1 MFSVFSDLFLFS
13 VFTSRPLFREGA
25 GRKDGKVNRNK
36 SELTNEQT
44 QENRTKTIR
53 FLTEDLSYLGD
64 FLYLCSLNKK
74 ISCDES

>member
-13 VFTSRPLFREGA
+13 AFRPPLLREGA

-44 QENRTKTIR
+44 QENRTKTIC